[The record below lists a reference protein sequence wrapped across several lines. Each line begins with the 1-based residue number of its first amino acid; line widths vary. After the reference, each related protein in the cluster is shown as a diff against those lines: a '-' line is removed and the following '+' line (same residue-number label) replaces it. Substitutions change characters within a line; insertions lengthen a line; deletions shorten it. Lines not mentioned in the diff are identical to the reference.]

1 MNTILLVSGMT
12 LTVLVLLIIFLG
24 FKKAKG
30 SQIPLAVLLLLV
42 CFTAMN
48 AAVTYFI
55 YPKEDINAYK
65 SLVWQSLI
73 QEQIAP
79 LVAQDKTVF
88 VDVSADWCNI
98 CKGNKDGVLHRE
110 AVVNLLQ
117 RDNMVL
123 MRGDLTHSNAKI
135 EAFLADYNAFGVPF
149 NVIYSPSHP
158 NGIVLPRVLDYQQVI
173 SLLDSN

>member
-1 MNTILLVSGMT
+1 MNTILLVSYIT
-12 LTVLVLLIIFLG
+12 LAVLLLLIIFLG

-30 SQIPLAVLLLLV
+30 SQIPLAVLLLLI

-65 SLVWQSLI
+65 RLI
-73 QEQIAP
+73 WKRLTPEQIATF
-79 LVAQDKTVF
+79 VAQGKTVF

-110 AVVNLLQ
+110 AVVTLLQ

-123 MRGDLTHSNAKI
+123 MRGDLTQSNARV
-135 EAFLADYNAFGVPF
+135 EAYLASHNAFGVPF
-149 NVIYSPSHP
+149 NVIYSPAAP
-158 NGIVLPRVLDYQQVI
+158 NGLVLTRVLDYNQVI
-173 SLLDSN
+173 SQLNRN

>member
-1 MNTILLVSGMT
+1 MNTILLVSGIT

-30 SQIPLAVLLLLV
+30 SQIPLAVLILLV

-65 SLVWQSLI
+65 SLVWQSLA
-73 QEQIAP
+73 QEQIAT
-79 LVAQDKTVF
+79 LVAQGKTVF

-123 MRGDLTHSNAKI
+123 MLGDLTHSNAKI

-149 NVIYSPSHP
+149 NIVYSPQYPEGRIFS
-158 NGIVLPRVLDYQQVI
+158 RVLDYNEVI
-173 SLLDSN
+173 EMLTR